1 MALYCWTIQAIFWHK
16 KKKINIGRKN
26 NKKKNEKNNKE
37 KKSNFADETERIIK
51 AAAKLIKNE
60 INIFGGHY

>member
-1 MALYCWTIQAIFWHK
+1 MK
-16 KKKINIGRKN
+16 RKMRKIIIY
-26 NKKKNEKNNKE
+26 KE

>member
-1 MALYCWTIQAIFWHK
+1 MR
-16 KKKINIGRKN
+16 KIIIY
-26 NKKKNEKNNKE
+26 KE
-37 KKSNFADETERIIK
+37 KKSNFADEAERIIK